1 MFSNRIFSPRPGSFL
16 APGALLLLLLL
27 LAVPAAAMNLQ
38 QAMSALPAAKAQG
51 LVGEQAD
58 GYLGVVR
65 AEGQAAEIARLI
77 NEARRAEYQRVARDN
92 NIALSDVE
100 ALAGQKAIERTP
112 AGQFI
117 RPPGGPWQRK

>member
-1 MFSNRIFSPRPGSFL
+1 MRIYCDFSHRFRFAFGP
-16 APGALLLLLLL
+16 AALLVLLL

-38 QAMSALPAAKAQG
+38 QAMNALPEAKIQG

-65 AEGQAAEIARLI
+65 AEDQAAEVARLI
-77 NEARRAEYQRVARDN
+77 NEARRTEYQRMARDN

-100 ALAGQKAIERTP
+100 ALAGRKTIERTP
-112 AGQFI
+112 AGQYI
-117 RPPGGPWQRK
+117 QLPGGPWQRK